1 MRASVG
7 RAGCALAAARARAS
21 VALAAHWL
29 VAAAAP
35 LRARASVALAAHWQ
49 LPRDARASVT
59 LAAHACCAKSVGAP
73 YERARKRALRRE
85 AAKEFVRAVRTRERG
100 WRGG

>member
-1 MRASVG
+1 MHW
-7 RAGCALAAARARAS
+7 LLLRARAS

-35 LRARASVALAAHWQ
+35 LALRARASVALAAHWQ

-59 LAAHACCAKSVGAP
+59 LAAHACCAP
-73 YERARKRALRRE
+73 YERAREHVLRRE
-85 AAKEFVRAVRTRERG
+85 AAKEFVRAVRARERG

>member
-1 MRASVG
+1 VHW
-7 RAGCALAAARARAS
+7 LLLRARAS

-73 YERARKRALRRE
+73 YERARERALRRE

>member
-1 MRASVG
+1 MHW
-7 RAGCALAAARARAS
+7 LLLRARAS

-59 LAAHACCAKSVGAP
+59 LAAHACCAP
-73 YERARKRALRRE
+73 YERARERALRRE

-100 WRGG
+100 WQGG